1 MPFDDNNETLETP
14 VDETPEA
21 NVIPAEE
28 QPVLDVP
35 AQEPVTAE
43 ASSASEQPDTTYA
56 HAYKKSKK
64 KKGWTTGKVIA
75 LVLAAC
81 IFGSLL
87 GLCGAYFGIQLL
99 PEGLRPGTTTMYQGD
114 REPGQLNIENV
125 NTGKLMTPAE
135 VYAANVNATV
145 NISASVT
152 QTNHWGYAATGMALG
167 TGFILTPDGYIA
179 TNYHVVKGGTSI
191 KVTLFNDQV
200 FDAHLMAYNEGK
212 DIAIL
217 KINATGLPTVV
228 LGDSDKIVVGEQ
240 IMTIGHPLGE
250 LTYSL
255 TVGFV
260 SGMGREVDFTEG
272 KQIGLIQT
280 DCAINSGNS
289 GGAMFNAYGEAV
301 AIVIG
306 KTSGATS
313 SGMYIDNIAYAIP
326 INDLKVMLQQ
336 LVEKGYT
343 SRAYLGVSFTDVDER
358 MQFYGVPKG
367 ASISSVEQASPAAK
381 GGLKAYDVVTAFNGQ
396 KIENKEDLVTAVD
409 SCTPDQKVVV
419 SIYRSGETLDLEI
432 TLGEKIV
439 ASEY

>member
-14 VDETPEA
+14 VEETPEA
-21 NVIPAEE
+21 ATPAEE
-28 QPVLDVP
+28 QPAQETP

-43 ASSASEQPDTTYA
+43 ASSTSEQPDTTCAY
-56 HAYKKSKK
+56 AYKKSKK
-64 KKGWTTGKVIA
+64 KSWTTGKVIA

-99 PEGLRPGTTTMYQGD
+99 PEDLRPGTTTMYQGD
-114 REPGQLNIENV
+114 REPGQLNTENV

-145 NISASVT
+145 SISTTVT
-152 QTNHWGYAATGMALG
+152 QTNYWGYAATGTALG
-167 TGFILTPDGYIA
+167 TGFILTSDGYIA
-179 TNYHVVKGGTSI
+179 TNYHLVEGGTSI
-191 KVTLFNDQV
+191 KVTLFNGQTYE
-200 FDAHLMAYNEGK
+200 AHLMAYNEGK

-217 KINATGLPTVV
+217 KINASGLPTVV
-228 LGDSDKIVVGEQ
+228 LGDSDKILVGEQ

-250 LTYSL
+250 LTFSL

-260 SGMGREVDFTEG
+260 SGMGREVQFSEG
-272 KQIGLIQT
+272 KQIDLIQT
-280 DCAINSGNS
+280 DCAINIGNS
-289 GGAMFNAYGEAV
+289 GGAMFNAYGEVV
-301 AIVIG
+301 AIVTG
-306 KTSGATS
+306 KSSGATS
-313 SGMYIDNIAYAIP
+313 GGSYIDNIAYAIP
-326 INDLKVMLQQ
+326 INDIKIMLQQ

-343 SRAYLGVSFTDVDER
+343 SRAYLGITFIDVDER

-367 ASISSVEQASPAAK
+367 ASISSVEQASPADK
-381 GGLKAYDVVTAFNGQ
+381 GGLKAYDVITVFNGQ

-409 SCTPDQKVVV
+409 TCTPNQKVIV
-419 SIYRSGETLDLEI
+419 SIYRSGEILDLEI
-432 TLGEKIV
+432 TLGEKIL

>member
-1 MPFDDNNETLETP
+1 MPFDDNNETLEIP
-14 VDETPEA
+14 VEETPEA
-21 NVIPAEE
+21 ATPAEE
-28 QPVLDVP
+28 QPAQETP

-43 ASSASEQPDTTYA
+43 ASSTSEQPDTTCA
-56 HAYKKSKK
+56 HAYKKSK

-99 PEGLRPGTTTMYQGD
+99 PEDLRPGTTTMYQGD
-114 REPGQLNIENV
+114 REPGQLNTENV

-145 NISASVT
+145 SISTSIT
-152 QTNHWGYAATGMALG
+152 QTNYWGYAATGTALG
-167 TGFILTPDGYIA
+167 TGFILTSDGYIA

-217 KINATGLPTVV
+217 KINASGLPTVV
-228 LGDSDKIVVGEQ
+228 LGDSDKILVGEQ

-250 LTYSL
+250 LTFSL

-260 SGMGREVDFTEG
+260 SGMGREVQFSEG
-272 KQIGLIQT
+272 KQIDLIQT
-280 DCAINSGNS
+280 DCAINIGNS
-289 GGAMFNAYGEAV
+289 GGAMFNAYGEVV
-301 AIVIG
+301 AIVTG
-306 KTSGATS
+306 KSSGATS
-313 SGMYIDNIAYAIP
+313 GGSYIDNIAYAIP
-326 INDLKVMLQQ
+326 INDIKIMLQQ

-343 SRAYLGVSFTDVDER
+343 SRAYLGITFIDVDER

-367 ASISSVEQASPAAK
+367 ASISSVEQASPADK
-381 GGLKAYDVVTAFNGQ
+381 GGLKAYDVITVFNGQ

-409 SCTPDQKVVV
+409 ACTPNQKVIV
-419 SIYRSGETLDLEI
+419 SVYRSGEILDLEI
-432 TLGEKIV
+432 TLGEKII